1 MNDFKYYRISQ
12 NGKDQFVMSNLF
24 QFDMLDR
31 MFNGVERVSCS
42 YMNPF
47 CNLFTLLKDGKMF
60 NVYVFSLF
68 PEECLTVKK
77 WKRVYKI

>member
-1 MNDFKYYRISQ
+1 MNDFKYYRISE

-24 QFDMLDR
+24 QFDMLNR
-31 MFNGVERVSCS
+31 MFNGVERVSS
-42 YMNPF
+42 LYMNPF

-60 NVYVFSLF
+60 NVYVFSLL
-68 PEECLTVKK
+68 PEECSTVKK